1 MKGRC
6 IHLKIVLSDEAITW
20 FKEEMSVVSGD
31 AIRFYAKYGG
41 SSPLHDGFSLGV
53 TKQQPDEAVVET
65 THDGVLFYIES
76 QDEWFFTD
84 YDLYVDI
91 DTNLDEL
98 QFAYEKEVGT

>member
-6 IHLKIVLSDEAITW
+6 IHLKIVLTEEANMW
-20 FKEEMSVVSGD
+20 FKEEMNVVSGE

-53 TKQQPDEAVVET
+53 TKQQPDEAIVET
-65 THDGVLFYIES
+65 TQDGVLYYIES

-84 YDLYVDI
+84 HDLHVTI
-91 DTNLDEL
+91 DTDLEEL
-98 QFAYEKEVGT
+98 HFAYEKA

>member
-6 IHLKIVLSDEAITW
+6 IRLKIVLTDEAYMW

-53 TKQQPDEAVVET
+53 TKQQPDEAIVET
-65 THDGVLFYIES
+65 TEGGVLYYIES
-76 QDEWFFTD
+76 QDKWFFANH
-84 YDLYVDI
+84 DLYVTINTD
-91 DTNLDEL
+91 LEEL
-98 QFAYEKEVGT
+98 QFAYEKA